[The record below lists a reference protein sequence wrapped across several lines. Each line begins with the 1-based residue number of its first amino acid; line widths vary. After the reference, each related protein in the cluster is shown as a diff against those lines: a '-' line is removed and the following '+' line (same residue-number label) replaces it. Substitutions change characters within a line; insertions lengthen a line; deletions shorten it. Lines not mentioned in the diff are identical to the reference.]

1 MGTNFNLKLHFN
13 FQVMLYSQLS
23 YFELGPKKFDLSY
36 FLLFPRYTIFLS
48 PVMLFLS
55 FPLLSYDALNMNPQE
70 ERSLRSSRFS
80 RGKILKRKD
89 SQEKNSQEPQ
99 EERSSRSSRS
109 SRRKILKRK
118 VFQELQE
125 ERSSRF
131 SRSSRGKFLNSL
143 KRMFGKNLTRNVLP
157 TQQPKR
163 PPLFKINPRKVN
175 WIGIS

>member
-1 MGTNFNLKLHFN
+1 MGLKLLSKSHEGPVPMSQFLPAALALEKAKADSNRAIRKEFSTLHPINDVWAKMGTNSNLKLHFN

-48 PVMLFLS
+48 PVMLFLP
-55 FPLLSYDALNMNPQE
+55 FPLLSYDALNMNP
-70 ERSLRSSRFS
+70 
-80 RGKILKRKD
+80 
-89 SQEKNSQEPQ
+89 
-99 EERSSRSSRS
+99 
-109 SRRKILKRK
+109 
-118 VFQELQE
+118 QE

>member
-80 RGKILKRKD
+80 RGKILKRKILKSLKRKD
-89 SQEKNSQEPQ
+89 PQGPQDHQ
-99 EERSSRSSRS
+99 EER
-109 SRRKILKRK
+109 
-118 VFQELQE
+118 F
-125 ERSSRF
+125 
-131 SRSSRGKFLNSL
+131 SRGKFFKSF
-143 KRMFGKNLTRNVLP
+143 KRKDPQDSQDHQEESFSTASRECLVRIWPEMSY
-157 TQQPKR
+157 QP
-163 PPLFKINPRKVN
+163 NN
-175 WIGIS
+175 

>member
-1 MGTNFNLKLHFN
+1 MGTNFNLKLHFY

-23 YFELGPKKFDLSY
+23 YFELGPQKFDLSY
-36 FLLFPRYTIFLS
+36 FLLFPPLHYFLIPSYAISSSS
-48 PVMLFLS
+48 PVKLYFCILDT
-55 FPLLSYDALNMNPQE
+55 LKIL
-70 ERSLRSSRFS
+70 
-80 RGKILKRKD
+80 KILKRKD
-89 SQEKNSQEPQ
+89 SQEKNSKESQ
-99 EERSSRSSRS
+99 EERSSRS

-163 PPLFKINPRKVN
+163 PPLFKINSRKVN
-175 WIGIS
+175 